1 MKKVTFG
8 ILLAFFPLLSL
19 AQQERQQEMM
29 IITTVEYMD
38 FLDGSFSKMYV
49 NYPDGKTEEIELK
62 GLWSFGR
69 YISEKKVKA
78 NDRTVMNKINELLK
92 AGWRIAMVSSSTQP
106 RTSEANASPSSILTR
121 YVLVR

>member
-1 MKKVTFG
+1 MKRY
-8 ILLAFFPLLSL
+8 ILSIVLCCGLHLGY
-19 AQQERQQEMM
+19 AQQQQEMM

-49 NYPDGKTEEIELK
+49 NYPDGKTEEIDLK

-78 NDRTVMNKINELLK
+78 NDKIVMNKINELLK
-92 AGWRIAMVSSSTQP
+92 MGWKIAMVSSSTQP

-121 YVLVR
+121 YILIR